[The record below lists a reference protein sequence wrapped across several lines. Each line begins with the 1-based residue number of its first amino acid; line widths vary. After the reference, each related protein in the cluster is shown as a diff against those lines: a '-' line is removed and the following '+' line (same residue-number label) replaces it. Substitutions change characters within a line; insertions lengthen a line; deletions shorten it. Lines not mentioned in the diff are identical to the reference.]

1 MLKVIQ
7 STPSKLLFL
16 HKNFLTF
23 VKEIFGLSDSGIFI
37 IRFFFSAC
45 FFVTFQESAP
55 LLIFLDFCPANS
67 LSVVSCDTPFLVQ
80 LLANW
85 NLWMAIVVLRASFY
99 NYGFIFVHSNFAGLK
114 KYFLPSF
121 ENHIANS
128 YSLVRSNRKL
138 ALTYIWIMVAF
149 FLWWPWQSTTKVM
162 LLTKKETG
170 KYCKYSH
177 ICQKGKRVLSS
188 KL

>member
-1 MLKVIQ
+1 MKACLPDWQ
-7 STPSKLLFL
+7 QDSFLQNYLNSTPSKLLFL

-23 VKEIFGLSDSGIFI
+23 VKEIFGLSDSGIFV

-55 LLIFLDFCPANS
+55 LLLFLDLCPANS

-114 KYFLPSF
+114 KYFLAYF
-121 ENHIANS
+121 ENYIANS

-149 FLWWPWQSTTKVM
+149 FFYGDRGKV
-162 LLTKKETG
+162 L
-170 KYCKYSH
+170 
-177 ICQKGKRVLSS
+177 QR
-188 KL
+188 